1 MNDQRFDQVARL
13 FGRATTR
20 RHLLGGMAGL
30 GGTTLLAAGGRRAVS
45 AQDETATPVASPV
58 VDGELRVRKN
68 AASLTADEK
77 LNFVDA
83 VLGLKK
89 KPSPWVDGLSVY
101 DTFVLWHRDAFGCAV
116 MAAHMGPAFFPW
128 HRQFVLLFEEQLR
141 LIEPTVTVPY
151 WDWTVD
157 NTRDA
162 AVWGDD
168 LMGGDGDPAADYA
181 VTTGPFRKDKWT
193 INIFDYSDRQ
203 LVPFLVRQFGA
214 GKLAPDLPTVEQLEA
229 ALSIPVYDAAPWN
242 TMLTPGSSFRNALE
256 GWQDCVSESCDPE
269 DGHYP
274 VCTGP
279 HNFHNGVHL
288 WVAGEYTL
296 AHQGG
301 RDLNP
306 DGSPAAGS
314 GATPTTTEDN
324 AVNLFGTMA
333 ANSSLNDPVFWL
345 HHANIDRIWSEWMRR
360 HGQQYLPIS
369 GGPIGHNLD
378 DHMWPFDHIGMMVTP
393 RDVLDSTALGYLYDT
408 ETVAEQA

>member
-1 MNDQRFDQVARL
+1 MNDQRFDQVTRL
-13 FGRATTR
+13 FSRATSR
-20 RHLLGGMAGL
+20 RQILGGAAGL
-30 GGTTLLAAGGRRAVS
+30 GGATLLAAGARRAVS
-45 AQDETATPVASPV
+45 AQDEPATPVASPV
-58 VDGELRVRKN
+58 ADGELRVRKN

-141 LIEPTVTVPY
+141 SIEPTVTVPY

-181 VTTGPFRKDKWT
+181 VTTGPFRKGKWT
-193 INIFDYSDRQ
+193 INIFDYSDEQR
-203 LVPFLVRQFGA
+203 VSFLVRQFGL
-214 GKLAPDLPTVEQLEA
+214 GQLAPNLPTVEQLEV
-229 ALSIPVYDAAPWN
+229 ALSIPVYDVAPWN
-242 TMLTPGSSFRNALE
+242 TMLTPGISFRNALE

-288 WVAGEYTL
+288 WIAGEYKL
-296 AHQGG
+296 AHEGG

-306 DGSPAAGS
+306 DGSPAANVVATPAAADDDTDTCLARWPPIPRSTIRSSGYTMPTS
-314 GATPTTTEDN
+314 IAFGTNGCGATGKSICPSPEDRSATTSTIICGPTPT
-324 AVNLFGTMA
+324 
-333 ANSSLNDPVFWL
+333 
-345 HHANIDRIWSEWMRR
+345 
-360 HGQQYLPIS
+360 S
-369 GGPIGHNLD
+369 G
-378 DHMWPFDHIGMMVTP
+378 
-393 RDVLDSTALGYLYDT
+393 
-408 ETVAEQA
+408 